1 MQSKPN
7 LFRGKVTKEDLQ
19 ALNPGQKFEF
29 DTSDHVCTVESH
41 TQEKSLFVDANGD
54 RRSIDSDVD
63 VTPLTADTPVIKPEG
78 FSFIPGRKER

>member
-1 MQSKPN
+1 MT
-7 LFRGKVTKEDLQ
+7 RIDT
-19 ALNPGQKFEF
+19 LNPGQKFLF

-41 TQEKSLFVDANGD
+41 HQEKSFFVDANGD

-63 VTPLTADTPVIKPEG
+63 VTPLIKPEG